1 MNRAHEVPTIERWCA
16 SLACCDPLWEEAYRR
31 FESPAQET
39 EKFRRRLLAVGA
51 RNWPRESDIAELFCG
66 RGNGLRA
73 LASLGFERLSGVD
86 LSEELLASYTGPARL
101 YLGDCRDLKL
111 AAHSLDVVVVQG
123 GLHHLPDPSDDLE
136 RTLTGVRRVL
146 RPSGRLVIVEP
157 WSTPF
162 LTVVHALCRVGPAR
176 AVWGKLDALARMIE
190 RERETYFRWLAQP
203 EPILRVLRTH
213 FVPEREHIGW
223 GKLTFVGTPRPDE
236 RRA

>member
-1 MNRAHEVPTIERWCA
+1 MDRAPGVPAIERWCA

-51 RNWPRESDIAELFCG
+51 RRWPRASEIAELFCG
-66 RGNGLRA
+66 RGNGLSA

-101 YLGDCRDLKL
+101 YLGDCRDLKFE
-111 AAHSLDVVVVQG
+111 AHSLDVVVVQG
-123 GLHHLPDPSDDLE
+123 GLHHLPDPIGDLE
-136 RTLTGVRRVL
+136 RTLAGVRRVL
-146 RPSGRLVIVEP
+146 RPSGRAVVIEP
-157 WSTPF
+157 WNTPF
-162 LTVVHALCRVGPAR
+162 LALVHALCRVGVVR
-176 AVWGKLDALARMIE
+176 KGWGKLDALATMIE

-203 EPILRVLRTH
+203 EPILRLLRTH
-213 FVPEREHIGW
+213 FVPERERVAW
-223 GKLTFVGTPRPDE
+223 GKLTFVGTPRPGE